1 MKANPIQKFIL
12 KNERNLRIAAA
23 VADSWPEARE
33 KLVNGFLDRLKSR
46 LTKKLKGWK
55 FGREDTYFVNAWSN
69 FLLWKPAWEDQY
81 YVSLTCESYGRKMTF
96 GVVRSNELLRKRKF
110 CPELLAA
117 VGRIYPSA
125 RPTKYWEAVVDMH
138 SPAADWRKPE
148 VLWRMHTDHT
158 FLEEVSDQLLQVAR
172 ISKPILDRL
181 VRKK

>member
-1 MKANPIQKFIL
+1 MKDNPIQEFIL

-23 VADSWPEARE
+23 VAESWTETRE
-33 KLVNGFLDRLKSR
+33 QLVSGFLGRLESK
-46 LTKKLKGWK
+46 LAKKLKGWK
-55 FGREDTYFVNAWSN
+55 FEREGTYFVDRWSN

-81 YVSLTCESYGRKMTF
+81 YVSLTCENSGRKMTF
-96 GVVRSNELLRKRKF
+96 GVVRSNELVRKRKF
-110 CPELLAA
+110 CPELVAA
-117 VGRIYPSA
+117 VRRIYPSA
-125 RPTKYWEAVVDMH
+125 RPTKYWEAVIDMH
-138 SPAADWRKPE
+138 SPADDWRKPE